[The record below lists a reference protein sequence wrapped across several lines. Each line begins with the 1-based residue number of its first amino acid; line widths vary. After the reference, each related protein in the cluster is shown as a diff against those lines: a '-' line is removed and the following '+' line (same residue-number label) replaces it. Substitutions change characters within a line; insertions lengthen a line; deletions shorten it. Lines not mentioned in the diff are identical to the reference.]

1 MANHPEVRQI
11 LRSRGLDIPSK
22 TMFLGA
28 LHDTTRDEIEFYDDN
43 FADVAQTELH
53 KHNKKVF
60 MQALDLN
67 ARERARRFVTTSK
80 RHDLKNLHEAVKK
93 RSVSLFEPRPELNH
107 ATNSLCIVGRR
118 ALTKKLFL
126 DRRAFSQFL

>member
-1 MANHPEVRQI
+1 
-11 LRSRGLDIPSK
+11 
-22 TMFLGA
+22 
-28 LHDTTRDEIEFYDDN
+28 
-43 FADVAQTELH
+43 
-53 KHNKKVF
+53 

-118 ALTKKLFL
+118 ALTKELFL
-126 DRRAFSQFL
+126 DRRAFLNSMIIRSILKVIIYLRFFRLLHMRWYQSGVLLFSCG

>member
-1 MANHPEVRQI
+1 MLSDMVRVVVNNTHYAGYDCGACSGRPGSVNARVICYMANHPEVRQI

-53 KHNKKVF
+53 KHNKKY
-60 MQALDLN
+60 
-67 ARERARRFVTTSK
+67 
-80 RHDLKNLHEAVKK
+80 
-93 RSVSLFEPRPELNH
+93 
-107 ATNSLCIVGRR
+107 LCKPWI
-118 ALTKKLFL
+118 
-126 DRRAFSQFL
+126 